1 MSYWIFLKIFGAAI
15 SKYSHEIIRD
25 RVLEFWTAEYSCI
38 KKWLHQRQFLEIFEN
53 EVISKKKSVM
63 GSYSRS
69 NLKYF

>member
-38 KKWLHQRQFLEIFEN
+38 KKWLHQRQFLETFED
-53 EVISKKKSVM
+53 EIIPTKSSVM
-63 GSYSRS
+63 GSYSD
-69 NLKYF
+69 NDL